1 MSVRDRIA
9 QQEAQRQQEES
20 TSTVSSPQPQAP
32 ESISEMLSALSSM
45 GFQQVALSQAVAEVV
60 AGQNEM
66 VQLLK
71 TLSTSQGQTTDSS
84 QQLNEVLKGNSKIAQ
99 TMDLMSEVLSS
110 SKAVLLPDGSR
121 VSQSSLDAH
130 SLMTKL
136 QSEIQIMTAGV
147 EKLAAEV
154 HKKSYIEVDQS
165 KVANAIAQRIEKGF
179 DEKIEESAQR
189 FQETLKAQQVR
200 VEALGEA
207 KLAGVTAQLAEAQ
220 KAVQQYQ
227 TIVTKL
233 GRGLTWSGVG
243 SVALALIP
251 FAIAGLALATL
262 IGLGGTMLGIGPLS
276 VWAWDGFWA
285 AKLWW
290 QKALIGAGIG
300 AGLFGAYWLLRAMGR
315 KLADTYKNW

>member
-1 MSVRDRIA
+1 
-9 QQEAQRQQEES
+9 
-20 TSTVSSPQPQAP
+20 
-32 ESISEMLSALSSM
+32 
-45 GFQQVALSQAVAEVV
+45 
-60 AGQNEM
+60 
-66 VQLLK
+66 
-71 TLSTSQGQTTDSS
+71 
-84 QQLNEVLKGNSKIAQ
+84 
-99 TMDLMSEVLSS
+99 
-110 SKAVLLPDGSR
+110 
-121 VSQSSLDAH
+121 
-130 SLMTKL
+130 
-136 QSEIQIMTAGV
+136 MTAGV

-262 IGLGGTMLGIGPLS
+262 LGLGSQILGIGPLLG
-276 VWAWDGFWA
+276 WAWDSFWA
-285 AKLWW
+285 AQLWW
-290 QKALIGAGIG
+290 HKALIGAGIG
-300 AGLFGAYWLLRAMGR
+300 ASLYGAYWLLRAMGR
-315 KLADTYKNW
+315 KLADTYKGW